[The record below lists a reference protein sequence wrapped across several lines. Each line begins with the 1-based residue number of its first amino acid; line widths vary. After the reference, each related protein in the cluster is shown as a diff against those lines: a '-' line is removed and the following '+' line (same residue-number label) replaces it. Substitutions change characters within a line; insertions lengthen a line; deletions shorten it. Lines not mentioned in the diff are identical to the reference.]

1 MEINIATKDLQNE
14 IKSKINSSLDTTVS
28 SRAAQTTVNE
38 INSNV
43 GSNSDS
49 ANKDGSV
56 HAKLK
61 EIRNYLGNKISNC
74 GIKNVQRGVVSLDLN
89 NSGEYYDISI
99 SPVDVSKA
107 FVVITNI
114 YKYWGGPS
122 TSSRYGG
129 YVKLTNS
136 TTLQF
141 VCDAPDG
148 WKDNIHWQVIE
159 FY

>member
-14 IKSKINSSLDTTVS
+14 IKSKIDSSLDTTVS

-49 ANKDGSV
+49 ANKNGSV

-61 EIRNYLGNKISNC
+61 EIRNYISNC
-74 GIKNVQRGVVSLDLN
+74 GIKSVQRGDVDLDLDSEGQYHN
-89 NSGEYYDISI
+89 ISI

-107 FVVITNI
+107 FVVITNV
-114 YKYWGGPS
+114 YKVSGGG
-122 TSSRYGG
+122 SSARYHGG
-129 YVKLTNS
+129 YVKLINS
-136 TTLQF
+136 TTLRF
-141 VCDAPDG
+141 VCDTVHG
-148 WKDNIHWQVIE
+148 WSDTIHWQVIE